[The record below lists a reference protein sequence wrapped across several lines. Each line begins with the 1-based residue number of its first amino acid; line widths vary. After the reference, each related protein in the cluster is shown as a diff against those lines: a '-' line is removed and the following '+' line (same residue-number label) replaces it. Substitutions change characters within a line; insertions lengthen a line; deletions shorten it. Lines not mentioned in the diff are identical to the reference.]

1 MIDSPEFRE
10 LLHKKFPVL
19 DKGFVCLMD
28 AMGSDHEICEAARTS
43 YGKGTKSVS
52 DDRTLIRHMFRHH
65 HSTPFEMAEVR
76 LLIQMPMDCHRQ
88 QIRHRTAS
96 VCEYSTRFS
105 EAIDD
110 KQETSPDQ
118 WRSQSTANK
127 QGSSGFLGKAE
138 GRVLSHAEARLHRH
152 ATDIYQV
159 RLAVGVAREQA
170 RKDLPLST
178 YTRYNWKID
187 LHNLLH
193 YLGLRMD
200 SHAQHEIRQYANVIG
215 NEIVAKL
222 FPDCWEAFVDYQHE
236 AVTFSRLEL
245 DALKSAFNQV
255 CWDSRLG
262 IASDNKR
269 EQEEFRDKLIRLGF
283 KVGGIKP

>member
-10 LLHKKFPVL
+10 LYHKKFPVL
-19 DKGFVCLMD
+19 DKGYVCLLD
-28 AMGSDHEICEAARTS
+28 AMGSDADVCEAARTS

-52 DDRTLIRHMFRHH
+52 DDRSLIRYMFRHR

-96 VCEYSTRFS
+96 VSEYSTRYS

-110 KQETSPDQ
+110 KQETAPGE
-118 WRSQSTANK
+118 WRLQSGTNK
-127 QGSSGFLGKAE
+127 QGSDGFLGDKDGE
-138 GRVLSHAEARLHRH
+138 HLSEMEREFHDRAAYVYKARL
-152 ATDIYQV
+152 DY
-159 RLAVGVAREQA
+159 GVAREQA

-178 YTRYNWKID
+178 YTRYNWKMD
-187 LHNLLH
+187 LGNLLH

-200 SHAQHEIRQYANVIG
+200 AHAQWEIRQYANIIG

-222 FPDCWEAFVDYQHE
+222 FPACWEAFIDYQFE
-236 AVTFSRLEL
+236 SLTLSRLEIEL
-245 DALKSAFNQV
+245 FKEAFGGALSDAGFPLKSKMEN
-255 CWDSRLG
+255 SRERDEF
-262 IASDNKR
+262 IA
-269 EQEEFRDKLIRLGF
+269 KLNRLGF
-283 KVGGIKP
+283 KT

>member
-10 LLHKKFPVL
+10 LLHKKFTVL
-19 DKGFVCLMD
+19 DKGYVCLMD

-110 KQETSPDQ
+110 KQETLPGE
-118 WRSQSTANK
+118 WRLQSGTNK
-127 QGSSGFLGKAE
+127 QGSSGLLCEAE
-138 GRVLSHAEARLHRH
+138 GKVLSHAEAGLHRY
-152 ATDIYQV
+152 AADVYQT
-159 RLAVGVAREQA
+159 RLAAGVAREQA

-187 LHNLLH
+187 LGNLLH

-200 SHAQHEIRQYANVIG
+200 AHAQYEIRQYANVIG

-222 FPDCWEAFVDYQHE
+222 FPACWEAFIDYQHE
-236 AVTFSRLEL
+236 AMTFSRLEL
-245 DALKSAFNQV
+245 DAIRSAFNGV
-255 CWDSRLG
+255 PWDSRLG

-269 EQEEFRDKLIRLGF
+269 EQDEFKMKLQRLGF
-283 KVGGIKP
+283 KY